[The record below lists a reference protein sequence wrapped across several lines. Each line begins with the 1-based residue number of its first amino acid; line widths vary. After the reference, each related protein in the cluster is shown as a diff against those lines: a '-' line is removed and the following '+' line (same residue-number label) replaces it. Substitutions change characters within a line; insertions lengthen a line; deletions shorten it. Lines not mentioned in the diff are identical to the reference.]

1 VTPDKGTPSEVQ
13 PTGFRAL
20 NDGRD
25 SSMTRTYV
33 QVMVLE
39 AVIIAGLWIFGQVF
53 SSL

>member
-1 VTPDKGTPSEVQ
+1 MTPDKGTRSEVQ

-33 QVMVLE
+33 QVMILE
-39 AVIIAGLWIFGQVF
+39 AVIIIGLWVFGKMF
-53 SSL
+53 SWL